1 MLNLYQEFKMGASKH
16 ILLPI
21 SSLTILMLI
30 TACTSNTS
38 ENKVPVIDKTT
49 SYSHQVK
56 TSQVPSS
63 GTVVKATNYSYATTT
78 GAGKHIVKQGETL
91 YSLAF
96 NYGRD
101 WREVAADNNI
111 SSPYDIYPG
120 QAIYL
125 NGKSSAM
132 GSTITTT
139 QTSQSGGVKVTT
151 QKTPVAVATTNTVN
165 TTSTTTA
172 ASSVKTTTAVVGGWT
187 WPAMG
192 TVIGT
197 FSPAG
202 TLNKGIDI
210 SAAEGT
216 PVVAAAAGTV
226 VYAGNNLHGYGNLLI
241 IKHNDSYVSAY
252 AHNRQLLVKE
262 GQKVNVG
269 QKIAEMGSTG
279 SDRVKLHFEIRLN
292 GKPVDPLKYLPK
304 K

>member
-1 MLNLYQEFKMGASKH
+1 MFNLYREFTMGAFKQ
-16 ILLPI
+16 IILPI
-21 SSLTILMLI
+21 SSLTIFI
-30 TACTSNTS
+30 FISACSSNTQS
-38 ENKVPVIDKTT
+38 KVPVVDKTT
-49 SYSHQVK
+49 SYNHQVK
-56 TSQVPSS
+56 TSTVTPQ
-63 GTVVKATNYSYATTT
+63 GTVVKATNYNYATSNND
-78 GAGKHIVKQGETL
+78 KHIVKQGETL

-96 NYGRD
+96 SYGRD

-111 SSPYDIYPG
+111 SAPYAIYPG
-120 QAIYL
+120 QTIYL
-125 NGKSSAM
+125 NGKSSAI
-132 GSTITTT
+132 GSTTTT
-139 QTSQSGGVKVTT
+139 TKTSSSGSVKVTT
-151 QKTPVAVATTNTVN
+151 QKTPATASSSNTAKAATTA
-165 TTSTTTA
+165 TA

-262 GQKVNVG
+262 GQKVAVG

-279 SDRVKLHFEIRLN
+279 ADRVKLHFEIRLN